1 MENSSY
7 IKSLSLLDNYD
18 LLLLSYLYKYKVL
31 SVETCWIS
39 SYAGLY
45 PDFSSCFQARIAP
58 LIANQIVSYQP
69 DARFQY
75 VIMLTG
81 KGQDLLRMS
90 QGLDRYYEDKNGKI
104 KRTLLKPSENAVKE
118 SQIPHQAALS
128 DFLIR
133 FSLKYYHDYAE
144 KIEEGSSLITE
155 VEEPVGR
162 YEYFR
167 PDGILRIPGLT
178 IFVEQDMGSETRYML
193 TEKWDEYQRYLAAIA
208 GTEEYTDQKIVVP
221 FIETCPSSYFQTRC
235 DVIRRT
241 MEPVFFEMLDGK
253 FEVFLGTE
261 EEMLSAMFERVLPD
275 FFGASI
281 RLDPIRT
288 RFMQEGFKVSDGE
301 KIAPQISGTKFD
313 FFIQKTC
320 SGKIIEENG
329 VIQAYAVDDYDHY
342 PCSVLAKAGHLG
354 RISSLF
360 ELAYRSIP
368 LNYMIL
374 ASDPERL
381 RRDLAAIGVKEGNHL
396 FIRKKEKTGG

>member
-1 MENSSY
+1 MENPSY
-7 IKSLSLLDNYD
+7 IKSLSHLDNYD

-45 PDFSSCFQARIAP
+45 PDFSSCFQEKIAP

-144 KIEEGSSLITE
+144 KIQEGTPLTTE

-167 PDGILRIPGLT
+167 PDGILEIPGLT

-208 GTEEYTDQKIVVP
+208 GTEEYTGRKIIVS
-221 FIETCPSSYFQTRC
+221 FIETCPPSYFQTRC

-261 EEMLSAMFERVLPD
+261 EEMLSAMFERVLPE
-275 FFGASI
+275 FFGSSI
-281 RLDPIRT
+281 RLNSIRNQ
-288 RFMQEGFKVSDGE
+288 FMQEGFKVSDGE

-313 FFIQKTC
+313 FFVQKTC
-320 SGKIIEENG
+320 NGKIVEENG
-329 VIQAYAVDDYDHY
+329 ITQAYAVDDYDHY

-360 ELAYRSIP
+360 ELAYHSIP

-374 ASDPERL
+374 ASDQERL
-381 RRDLAAIGVKEGNHL
+381 RRDLAAIGVKEGEHL
-396 FIRKKEKTGG
+396 FIWEKEKTGG

>member
-144 KIEEGSSLITE
+144 L
-155 VEEPVGR
+155 
-162 YEYFR
+162 
-167 PDGILRIPGLT
+167 
-178 IFVEQDMGSETRYML
+178 
-193 TEKWDEYQRYLAAIA
+193 
-208 GTEEYTDQKIVVP
+208 
-221 FIETCPSSYFQTRC
+221 
-235 DVIRRT
+235 
-241 MEPVFFEMLDGK
+241 
-253 FEVFLGTE
+253 
-261 EEMLSAMFERVLPD
+261 
-275 FFGASI
+275 
-281 RLDPIRT
+281 
-288 RFMQEGFKVSDGE
+288 
-301 KIAPQISGTKFD
+301 
-313 FFIQKTC
+313 
-320 SGKIIEENG
+320 
-329 VIQAYAVDDYDHY
+329 
-342 PCSVLAKAGHLG
+342 
-354 RISSLF
+354 
-360 ELAYRSIP
+360 
-368 LNYMIL
+368 
-374 ASDPERL
+374 
-381 RRDLAAIGVKEGNHL
+381 
-396 FIRKKEKTGG
+396 